1 MLYKDYM
8 GAIEKLEDLNVI
20 PRVSDEDIA
29 KLNKIYIDSKNVSY
43 KEHNINKAT
52 EMELKFLGLS
62 NSSIKKIKK
71 KGKIKNMFELKELIN
86 SDYNNIKGAI
96 TF

>member
-1 MLYKDYM
+1 
-8 GAIEKLEDLNVI
+8 
-20 PRVSDEDIA
+20 
-29 KLNKIYIDSKNVSY
+29 
-43 KEHNINKAT
+43 
-52 EMELKFLGLS
+52 MELKFLGLS